1 MRDNLFSPEK
11 TVSMI
16 SLNDKEVPWQEGM
29 TVADLLSGLHDPHD
43 YAVVRING
51 KYVSKPHFE
60 EYRIPDQA
68 EIFLIPMVVGG

>member
-1 MRDNLFSPEK
+1 
-11 TVSMI
+11 
-16 SLNDKEVPWQEGM
+16 M

-43 YAVVRING
+43 YAVVRVNG

-68 EIFLIPMVVGG
+68 EIYLIPMVVGG